1 MEKLNDILNNHTQAV
16 FILILVIL
24 FGSASLRFLLRR
36 LRHKNR
42 GRRFDDPR

>member
-1 MEKLNDILNNHTQAV
+1 MEELNYILNNHTQAV

-24 FGSASLRFLLRR
+24 FGSASLGFLLRR

-42 GRRFDDPR
+42 GRRFEDRR